1 MFLLILIAL
10 REAEVSKQIINS
22 AFLAEQVA
30 GSCRIAGFQVS
41 KDQESMMR
49 QIISGQVDAK
59 KIVRDLVNRY
69 RQTN

>member
-1 MFLLILIAL
+1 M
-10 REAEVSKQIINS
+10 SKQIINS

-30 GSCRIAGFQVS
+30 GSCRIEGIHVS
-41 KDQESMMR
+41 KEQENMMR

-59 KIVRDLVNRY
+59 KIVSDLVNRY